1 MGNGSD
7 LVAAVRAA
15 LQAEAETLQQ
25 VRDARILCDTQADR
39 YGDIGTR
46 HTNKVATQYRRAAV
60 ALAAVVELLERD
72 AS

>member
-1 MGNGSD
+1 MGTGSD

-39 YGDIGTR
+39 YASIGTR
-46 HTNKVATQYRRAAV
+46 HAGKVATQYRRAAV
-60 ALAAVVELLERD
+60 AMAEVIALLERD

>member
-7 LVAAVRAA
+7 LVAAVR
-15 LQAEAETLQQ
+15 
-25 VRDARILCDTQADR
+25 DR